1 LAFYSALTSH
11 EPLRPMCYLFLVS
24 FTWDLLPRQHTY
36 LTPDSLNYYLT
47 HSELRTKFSAIA
59 TTPLRLHLLAFLSTV
74 ASLIVASILIILT
87 AFCLVKMFRV
97 IFNRDTASDSS
108 GSISVSNGHVSIRD
122 KKGDSIS
129 VSDGHVSIR
138 EQHNRSIISIN
149 PRVTIV
155 NPRGKSLPTHYICA
169 C

>member
-1 LAFYSALTSH
+1 
-11 EPLRPMCYLFLVS
+11 MCYLFLVS
-24 FTWDLLPRQHTY
+24 FIWDLLPRQHTY

-74 ASLIVASILIILT
+74 ASLIVASILIIFT

-97 IFNRDTASDSS
+97 LFNRDTASDSS
-108 GSISVSNGHVSIRD
+108 DSISVSNGHVSIR
-122 KKGDSIS
+122 K
-129 VSDGHVSIR
+129 
-138 EQHNRSIISIN
+138 QHNWSIISID

-155 NPRGKSLPTHYICA
+155 NSRGKSLPTHYICA